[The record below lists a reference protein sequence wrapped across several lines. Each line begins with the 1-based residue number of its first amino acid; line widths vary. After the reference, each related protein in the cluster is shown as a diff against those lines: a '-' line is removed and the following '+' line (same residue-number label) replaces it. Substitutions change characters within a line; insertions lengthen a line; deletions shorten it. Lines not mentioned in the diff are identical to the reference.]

1 MAILDDPIFM
11 WHEVEYLFIKRITDF
26 NFNEHIHMTP
36 SNPLFLAT
44 IVVNECSI
52 FYFPIISLSVFMWHE
67 VELLFKRA
75 TNFNFDEHI
84 HVTPRNLF
92 IFFR

>member
-1 MAILDDPIFM
+1 MLVCDAFVLARTR
-11 WHEVEYLFIKRITDF
+11 VEFFFNRATYF
-26 NFNEHIHMTP
+26 NFDEQTHVTP
-36 SNPLFLAT
+36 RNPLFLAT

-84 HVTPRNLF
+84 YVTPGTY
-92 IFFR
+92 